1 MKADS
6 PKSKADSPKNVV
18 QSVAKAFAVLRAFD
32 NGIPELTLSEV
43 ASRANLDRGTT
54 FRFLKTVVKLGYVR
68 PVPGSKRFRLGLK
81 CLELGFSALA
91 GRDLPEHAAP
101 LLREVV
107 PKIADAGSLGVLEQ
121 GEVIYLERVQV
132 GLGRHGIDRR
142 PGSRTGAY
150 SSALGHAI
158 LAYLPRQAQVEHLES
173 IERVKVSERT
183 VVDLEA
189 LLDRL
194 AEVRQQGYAVSDG
207 ENAYGLRTVAAPIF
221 DVDGQPLAGL
231 SLTVSADRMP
241 LKEFVEV
248 AMPEVK
254 RMTEE
259 LTESVRLS
267 LGSIGVAG
275 QPR

>member
-6 PKSKADSPKNVV
+6 PKIKADSPKNVV

-32 NGIPELTLSEV
+32 NGVPELTLSEV

-54 FRFLKTVVKLGYVR
+54 FRLLKTVVELGYVR
-68 PVPGSKRFRLGLK
+68 PVPGSKRFRLGHK

-158 LAYLPRQAQVEHLES
+158 LAYLPKQAQIEHLES

-183 VVDLEA
+183 LVDLEA

-241 LKEFVEV
+241 RKEFVEI
-248 AMPEVK
+248 ALPEVK